1 MDLGEAA
8 SALGVHYQTGCA
20 WVRQGILPA
29 RKAGRGYADG
39 DVAVAAQRV
48 SRVRLRALVTEQGGE
63 LAPDPLQQA

>member
-29 RKAGRGYADG
+29 RKAG
-39 DVAVAAQRV
+39 AATPTATATARWQP
-48 SRVRLRALVTEQGGE
+48 SG
-63 LAPDPLQQA
+63 